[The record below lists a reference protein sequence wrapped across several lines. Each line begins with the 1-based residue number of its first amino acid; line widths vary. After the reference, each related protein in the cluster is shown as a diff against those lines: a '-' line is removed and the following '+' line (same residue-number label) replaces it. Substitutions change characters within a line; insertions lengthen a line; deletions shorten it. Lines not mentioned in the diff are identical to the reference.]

1 MVRIEF
7 VFALAMVGV
16 SAIQA
21 QTLPCSCADGSG
33 DEVVTNTDFISQVL
47 TYGWGDSIPSDSGVE
62 PGMCD
67 LDGDGTRNVHDFI
80 LVTSL
85 QNQYCQ
91 EQGGEE
97 VLTLTDTI
105 PSTFQG
111 WVLELVEDHTAGLG
125 DLPAGAKTYRL
136 FADFAPLSGCLLY
149 TSPRPRD

>member
-1 MVRIEF
+1 MFAF
-7 VFALAMVGV
+7 VMFGLFAMH
-16 SAIQA
+16 A
-21 QTLPCSCADGSG
+21 QTLPCSCLDGSG

-80 LVTSL
+80 LFTSV

-97 VLTLTDTI
+97 VLTE
-105 PSTFQG
+105 
-111 WVLELVEDHTAGLG
+111 LEG
-125 DLPAGAKTYRL
+125 
-136 FADFAPLSGCLLY
+136 F
-149 TSPRPRD
+149 